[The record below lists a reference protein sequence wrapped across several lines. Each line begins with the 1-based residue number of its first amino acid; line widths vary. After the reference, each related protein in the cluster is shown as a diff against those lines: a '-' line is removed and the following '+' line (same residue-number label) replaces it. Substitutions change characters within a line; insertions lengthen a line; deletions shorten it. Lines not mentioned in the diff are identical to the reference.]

1 MFDPALTRSKR
12 IMHSQ
17 QHSVWN
23 WCVTDASHSRLVWNP
38 GTLETRDPLF
48 VSTLFLGH
56 ELKVWYPNKRNTYL
70 KQSFEQCCRIF
81 DLFGGCAL
89 RFFSMTQGLKSH
101 DKGTGCNFLREDHR
115 KQKREHEIQTN
126 HSAMA
131 QSHAHTWSTKEGRF
145 LIA

>member
-89 RFFSMTQGLKSH
+89 RFFSMTQGLKSY

-115 KQKREHEIQTN
+115 KQKRDMKYKPTIQPWLKVTL
-126 HSAMA
+126 
-131 QSHAHTWSTKEGRF
+131 TPGRPKKADF
-145 LIA
+145 S